1 MVDTG
6 EIDAIAWLLKT
17 APPQN
22 PAAFFKKAGQMTG
35 FNSIGSQYRP
45 RLLESL
51 LPFLS
56 LLIIS
61 HHVPENPSS
70 SESDTHSPSSND
82 EDPRLKLENLEIY
95 TACLARLSEFT
106 DSKGSFRCLWEDE
119 MQHPKLEQPLIDKLV
134 VIANPRH
141 RFRDGLR
148 SAATKVLINYNLDMK
163 GKFAGGPDTIVR
175 RNGVTAVLR
184 NAVSSVTTF
193 LRSAA
198 SWILNVSG
206 LIKERPRHTN
216 SPVELEFIEPPHS
229 SGDIEEA

>member
-1 MVDTG
+1 
-6 EIDAIAWLLKT
+6 
-17 APPQN
+17 
-22 PAAFFKKAGQMTG
+22 
-35 FNSIGSQYRP
+35 
-45 RLLESL
+45 
-51 LPFLS
+51 
-56 LLIIS
+56 
-61 HHVPENPSS
+61 
-70 SESDTHSPSSND
+70 
-82 EDPRLKLENLEIY
+82 
-95 TACLARLSEFT
+95 
-106 DSKGSFRCLWEDE
+106 

-163 GKFAGGPDTIVR
+163 GKFARGPDTIVR
-175 RNGVTAVLR
+175 RNGVTAVFR

-198 SWILNVSG
+198 SWMLDVSG